1 MPTVAGKKYPY
12 TREGIAA
19 AKEAAHARGE
29 ALPGEKIAYLEV
41 GGVAPGV
48 TGFGSFGLGVTGLGP
63 SAPGASGAAAGTS
76 SGRGVTSQGQGP
88 PPGIPTG
95 LATTTSSAVSQGSLG
110 QSTAGSAGGATGIGA
125 GSSGIGSGI
134 AGAVAPGQAAANA
147 AQTTPPSYYNY
158 NPFDRSNLADL
169 AKTNFDIANIVN
181 NWSAD
186 RLAQHY
192 YDRTDI
198 NPQTDAKHAVYVT
211 DTQGNLVLSTDG
223 KPILAPVST
232 AQQAQQAYAK
242 QNIPINEQRSEFIKS
257 SISQEPQSTL
267 SQLSEGI
274 MSVIPKSLQNIP
286 LSKLTPP
293 SMLTLP
299 SWLLSFYRDA
309 AKAQTPQNIL
319 ATKSFLA
326 DPAVQA
332 QQALMRQ
339 IPSPR
344 RPSTEED
351 PTGQRFAMHPGEQ
364 LATETTLE
372 EPLGLS
378 PEDQKIWDWYQRYV
392 SVVPPIDLYGYE
404 GATPLSTAALQPSY
418 PYDQS
423 VEVPSIF
430 SDGGPVTSDLG
441 FRSLG
446 HR

>member
-12 TREGIAA
+12 TPEGIAA
-19 AKEAAHARGE
+19 AKKAAHARGE
-29 ALPGEKIAYLEV
+29 ALPGEKIQKLWNGTSAV
-41 GGVAPGV
+41 ASTAPGGAM
-48 TGFGSFGLGVTGLGP
+48 GFSVGPASPGPASPGGFVFGFSP
-63 SAPGASGAAAGTS
+63 AEAAAIS
-76 SGRGVTSQGQGP
+76 NS
-88 PPGIPTG
+88 
-95 LATTTSSAVSQGSLG
+95 
-110 QSTAGSAGGATGIGA
+110 
-125 GSSGIGSGI
+125 
-134 AGAVAPGQAAANA
+134 GQAAAVA
-147 AQTTPPSYYNY
+147 APPPPPPPPPPSQYNY
-158 NPFDRSNLADL
+158 NPFRADLNL
-169 AKTNFDIANIVN
+169 AKTNFDISNIVN
-181 NWSAD
+181 NWRPD
-186 RLAQHY
+186 TLAQHY

-198 NPQTDAKHAVYVT
+198 NPQTDTKHAVYVT

-223 KPILAPVST
+223 KPILAPIST

-242 QNIPINEQRSEFIKS
+242 QNIPMSENRSEFIKS
-257 SISQEPQSTL
+257 SLSQEPPSTL
-267 SQLSEGI
+267 SQLSKGI
-274 MSVIPKSLQNIP
+274 MSVIPKSLQNLP

-364 LATETTLE
+364 LAVEKPFT
-372 EPLGLS
+372 GLS
-378 PEDQKIWDWYQRYV
+378 PEEQALQDWYQRYV
-392 SVVPPIDLYGYE
+392 SVVPPIDLYSYE
-404 GATPLSTAALQPSY
+404 GAEPLSTAALQPSY

-423 VEVPSIF
+423 AEVPSIF

-446 HR
+446 YGGR